1 MKSDAWN
8 ESISTIVYMRLIK
21 TTSQQEI
28 NGIYEYF
35 VLCNGSVSENF
46 ALLEQLF
53 GWILEKNLNILNPK
67 RTE

>member
-35 VLCNGSVSENF
+35 VLCNGSISE
-46 ALLEQLF
+46 
-53 GWILEKNLNILNPK
+53 ILSYWNNHLAEFWK
-67 RTE
+67 RTLKY